1 MSGYIT
7 YVVDAYLVEEDYAP
21 LYSVQADGTEREIH
35 YSIFYSEIQRKRK
48 QKVLKQMLT
57 VWDNIQTTLSVLI
70 FHGVDTDDIMKK
82 VTKLFFSFMRIN
94 KQQDNDK
101 KQRQQSLR
109 NYKRKLHKIKTTIQ
123 YI

>member
-1 MSGYIT
+1 MSGYIIN
-7 YVVDAYLVEEDYAP
+7 VDAYIVEEDCTP
-21 LYSVQADGTEREIH
+21 IYSVQMDGTEREVH

-48 QKVLKQMLT
+48 QKVLKQMLSI
-57 VWDNIQTTLSVLI
+57 WDSIEITLSVLI
-70 FHGVDTDDIMKK
+70 HHGVDTDDIMRK
-82 VTKLFFSFMRIN
+82 VTNLYFSFMRAN
-94 KQQDNDK
+94 KQQANDK

>member
-7 YVVDAYLVEEDYAP
+7 YVVDAYLVEEDCAP

-57 VWDNIQTTLSVLI
+57 VWDNIQTTLKVLI
-70 FHGVDTDDIMKK
+70 YHGVDTDDIMKR
-82 VTKLFFSFMRIN
+82 VSKLFFSFMRVN
-94 KQQDNDK
+94 KQQENDK

>member
-1 MSGYIT
+1 MSGHILY
-7 YVVDAYLVEEDYAP
+7 VDAYIVEEDCSP
-21 LYSVQADGTEREIH
+21 LYSVQSDGTEREIH

-57 VWDNIQTTLSVLI
+57 VWDNIQTTLKVLI
-70 FHGVDTDDIMKK
+70 YHGVDTDDIMKK